1 MGSTAHVLPFVV
13 SRRCDAI
20 DGFRSPLFRWE
31 LVLREVLLQ
40 VVSSA
45 VCCHTGLLLCFLI
58 VGIHASGI
66 SFQEFRHDTD
76 GNASSQAHR
85 LMKTNSKQSK
95 RRDLHLKWIHHETN
109 YYTVY
114 YYLPPQSVITSFTII
129 NTPSGT
135 RDVIQG
141 VKFFQDH
148 FLWKIF
154 TFWSSKQYPQLSNNY
169 L

>member
-1 MGSTAHVLPFVV
+1 MTACFHQAMGSTAHVLPFVV

-20 DGFRSPLFRWE
+20 DGFRSPLSRWN

-76 GNASSQAHR
+76 GDASSQAHR
-85 LMKTNSKQSK
+85 LMKTNNKQSK
-95 RRDLHLKWIHHETN
+95 RRDLHLK
-109 YYTVY
+109 
-114 YYLPPQSVITSFTII
+114 
-129 NTPSGT
+129 
-135 RDVIQG
+135 
-141 VKFFQDH
+141 
-148 FLWKIF
+148 
-154 TFWSSKQYPQLSNNY
+154 
-169 L
+169 